1 LAQGKPK
8 KKGGW
13 IVTGAAA
20 AVLAVLTGFAGGFGT
35 KLADVVSSGNPKL
48 LSHSVEA
55 LESRCFGG
63 EFIPQSAV
71 KKVLEEGPGNWEAV
85 EGQPG
90 AAPITQD
97 IVQVSIQGES
107 ARKITLTGI
116 KVHASRHSR
125 PAGAS
130 FAEACGG
137 PIEGRAL
144 EVDLDADPP
153 RVVDSTATTDGLL
166 GVRGPG
172 GERIFG
178 QIRFPWSVS
187 LTDPLLLYLVAR
199 TQSCH
204 CEWSAEIPWVS
215 GGERGAIVIDE
226 GHAVTYSAGLP
237 HYGEYDNRWK
247 LYPYR

>member
-1 LAQGKPK
+1 LAQGKSK

-20 AVLAVLTGFAGGFGT
+20 AILAVLTGFAGGFGT

-48 LSHSVEA
+48 LSYSVEA

-63 EFIPQSAV
+63 EFIPQPAV

-85 EGQPG
+85 EDQPG
-90 AAPITQD
+90 AVPVTQD

-116 KVHASRHSR
+116 EVHASRRAR

-153 RVVDSTATTDGLL
+153 KVVDSTSTTDGLL

-172 GERIFG
+172 GEHIFG
-178 QIRFPWSVS
+178 QIRFP
-187 LTDPLLLYLVAR
+187 
-199 TQSCH
+199 
-204 CEWSAEIPWVS
+204 
-215 GGERGAIVIDE
+215 
-226 GHAVTYSAGLP
+226 
-237 HYGEYDNRWK
+237 
-247 LYPYR
+247 